1 MIADINIRVTTRGF
15 QLDAHTPLGAFVLEF
30 EVAILPLLDRSL
42 YPLVSLQLL
51 CLHGCISGMLESTL
65 LTTYG
70 SAHELAGKR
79 TRLPTRTHACAIPY
93 HCGLDCT
100 LQECLSRAG

>member
-70 SAHELAGKR
+70 SAHELSWQ
-79 TRLPTRTHACAIPY
+79 THALAHTDTHVCN
-93 HCGLDCT
+93 T
-100 LQECLSRAG
+100 LSLRS